1 MKGYDVDGNPA
12 VIKMA
17 SLSITGNVI
26 NLNWF
31 KHIRMESGKPDAV
44 AILLLADVV
53 YWYRPIEVRDELT
66 GDVIEMRKKFA
77 ADKLQR
83 SYGAFAELYGFTKD
97 QVKDALK
104 RLEDKGL
111 IELVFRHPVVNGQ
124 KLGNV
129 LYIGLN
135 VDRLKEIT
143 TPLLPLKQRGSK
155 DESAEP
161 LTFKDDTNTE
171 ITTETSPEITQGGGL
186 SEKEIEQ
193 ANAKVTAMIENS
205 KKVKY
210 ENRDKIPEQYLPL
223 CDAYVEVTGQKP
235 TKRVLMDW
243 LSAFSDWVGEGL
255 QPQDI
260 RAAHKHATRPDGG
273 FLVGRPGSLTNTAV
287 ALKSKAQTSAPQ
299 INEGAVVAT
308 LDMIEEKY
316 GLDKE
321 YVPPPAWVAEHM
333 QKIAQRKSINR
344 KGLHR

>member
-1 MKGYDVDGNPA
+1 MAKKHWIY
-12 VIKMA
+12 IK
-17 SLSITGNVI
+17 
-26 NLNWF
+26 
-31 KHIRMESGKPDAV
+31 R
-44 AILLLADVV
+44 
-53 YWYRPIEVRDELT
+53 
-66 GDVIEMRKKFA
+66 
-77 ADKLQR
+77 
-83 SYGAFAELYGFTKD
+83 
-97 QVKDALK
+97 
-104 RLEDKGL
+104 
-111 IELVFRHPVVNGQ
+111 
-124 KLGNV
+124 
-129 LYIGLN
+129 
-135 VDRLKEIT
+135 
-143 TPLLPLKQRGSK
+143 
-155 DESAEP
+155 
-161 LTFKDDTNTE
+161 
-171 ITTETSPEITQGGGL
+171 GL
-186 SEKEIEQ
+186 SEDPKHRAAMGECVWLYMHIIDRADWETGIAFDWRDKEEAADMSMPVDTLRRQRQKLEELNYIRTKQKQHSQDVFILEWRNPRDYGCEVKNPRNEGSHESLPSEVEGLNQ
-193 ANAKVTAMIENS
+193 GLNEGSNQVQAQVRTPTSYSKSKSSPTGGLTEKELTDANAQVTAMIDNA

-210 ENRDKIPEQYLPL
+210 ENRDKIPEQYLTL